1 MTKWTEHIKAFAS
14 KNGLSYKDAM
24 KHPECKAEY
33 QSNKS
38 GSGVPMGIVAGDIDL
53 ARKSRGR
60 PRKQTSKDKE
70 DERLAMRVH
79 NLEQDHKKMGM
90 GKTTGHLEEVMDIAG
105 NWVLPSALDRANAQL
120 PMEGPSL
127 VSRKHI
133 IKNADEI
140 MTKAENVVDGLIHTP
155 KIGKMRGGKKMGGS
169 LQALVRKVPKH
180 IALGDERHHSEAR
193 DNLGLGANAGR
204 HFISL

>member
-1 MTKWTEHIKAFAS
+1 
-14 KNGLSYKDAM
+14 
-24 KHPECKAEY
+24 
-33 QSNKS
+33 
-38 GSGVPMGIVAGDIDL
+38 IVAGDIDL

-60 PRKQTSKDKE
+60 PKKQTSKDKE
-70 DERLAMRVH
+70 DEKLAMEVH
-79 NLEQDHKKMGM
+79 NLKEGEGH
-90 GKTTGHLEEVMDIAG
+90 TTSHLEEVMDIAG
-105 NWVLPSALDRANAQL
+105 NWVLPSALERANAQL
-120 PMEGPSL
+120 PMDGPSL
-127 VSRKHI
+127 ISRKHI

-180 IALGDERHHSEAR
+180 IALGDEKHHSQAR

>member
-1 MTKWTEHIKAFAS
+1 MSKWTDHIKSFAS

-24 KHPECKAEY
+24 KHPDCKASY
-33 QSNKS
+33 QSAKS

-53 ARKSRGR
+53 AKKSRGR
-60 PRKQTSKDKE
+60 KKQTSKDKE
-70 DERLAMRVH
+70 DEKLAMRVH

-90 GKTTGHLEEVMDIAG
+90 GKTTGDLEEVMDIAG

-120 PMEGPSL
+120 PMDGPSL
-127 VSRKHI
+127 VSRRHI

-140 MTKAENVVDGLIHTP
+140 MTKAENVVDGLIHQP

-169 LQALVRKVPKH
+169 LQAMIRKVPKH

-193 DNLGLGANAGR
+193 DNLGLGANAGK
-204 HFISL
+204 HYISL